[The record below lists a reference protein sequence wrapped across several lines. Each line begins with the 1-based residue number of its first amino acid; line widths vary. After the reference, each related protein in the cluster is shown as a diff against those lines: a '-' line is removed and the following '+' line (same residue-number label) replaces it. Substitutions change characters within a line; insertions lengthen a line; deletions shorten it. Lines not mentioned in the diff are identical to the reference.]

1 MARSRR
7 APPPPA
13 SQHVRCDA
21 MRCQP
26 PRAAA
31 ASQPAAVTFK
41 ATSQRRQVAA
51 QAGHSTRRT
60 RYSCPARSGSL
71 PTAELDQRMS
81 DPVEDD
87 AVRNC
92 PHSAAP
98 SSSSIRN
105 SSTTCSRHQPQLSHR
120 TALKDIP
127 PVFHTKHARQFSR
140 NFYLH
145 L

>member
-1 MARSRR
+1 
-7 APPPPA
+7 
-13 SQHVRCDA
+13 

-71 PTAELDQRMS
+71 PTAELDQRMVEGE
-81 DPVEDD
+81 PVD
-87 AVRNC
+87 ANVVAALLGGTWVRTLDTHVNEEERYNITIS
-92 PHSAAP
+92 P
-98 SSSSIRN
+98 IN
-105 SSTTCSRHQPQLSHR
+105 GTWGY
-120 TALKDIP
+120 KP
-127 PVFHTKHARQFSR
+127 P
-140 NFYLH
+140 
-145 L
+145 